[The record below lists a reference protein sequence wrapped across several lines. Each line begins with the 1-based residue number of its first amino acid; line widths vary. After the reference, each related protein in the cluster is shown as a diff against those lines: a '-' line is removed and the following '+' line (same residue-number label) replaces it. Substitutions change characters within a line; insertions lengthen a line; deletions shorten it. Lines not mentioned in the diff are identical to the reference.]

1 VPIEGTAVDSLL
13 SQHPYYART
22 NIPGG
27 MYRGN
32 SSDVPTFGIKA
43 TLVTTEDTDPEVV
56 YQLTKAVF
64 DNFDSFKTLHFVFAT
79 LDKER
84 MVSAGLTA
92 PLHEG
97 ALRYYREAGLVK

>member
-1 VPIEGTAVDSLL
+1 
-13 SQHPYYART
+13 
-22 NIPGG
+22 

-32 SSDVPTFGIKA
+32 SSDISTFGIKA
-43 TLVTTEDTDPEVV
+43 TLITTEDVSPETV

-97 ALRYYREAGLVK
+97 ALRYYKEVGLIK